1 LASNQHKANAG
12 NEQGGPKK
20 RGNGS
25 TQGEKIYQEDHQVSP
40 ENTGRI
46 SKVLIKIQ

>member
-1 LASNQHKANAG
+1 MNKADRKSV
-12 NEQGGPKK
+12 EMDQRKEK
-20 RGNGS
+20 
-25 TQGEKIYQEDHQVSP
+25 KIYQEDHQVSP